1 MGRATRKRWHGGSR
15 LRSWSPRGRRR
26 LAEEVQELLS
36 GPTFRVYTSTDV
48 VGVELGAA
56 VKNIIAVA
64 AGISDGLGLGDNAKA
79 ALLTRGLAEIARLGV
94 ALGAQPK
101 TFAGLSGIGDLITTC
116 ISPYGR
122 NRAVGEAVGRGKPL
136 AQVLTGMVMV
146 AEGVDASRAVRALA
160 RKVGVEMPITEQ
172 VYQVLFRGKDPLR
185 AVTDLML
192 RRPRREHG

>member
-1 MGRATRKRWHGGSR
+1 
-15 LRSWSPRGRRR
+15 
-26 LAEEVQELLS
+26 
-36 GPTFRVYTSTDV
+36 
-48 VGVELGAA
+48 
-56 VKNIIAVA
+56 
-64 AGISDGLGLGDNAKA
+64 
-79 ALLTRGLAEIARLGV
+79 LAEIARLGV

-122 NRAVGEAVGRGKPL
+122 NRAVGEAVGRGQRL
-136 AQVLTGMVMV
+136 ADVLAGMVMV

-160 RKVGVEMPITEQ
+160 KKSGVEMPITEQ

-192 RRPRREHG
+192 RRPKPEHG